1 MAIFFVDVKTISRS
15 RGESAVAAAAYR
27 TGTRLVDERTGVAH
41 NYTRRHGVVAVE
53 TFAPEGAPAW
63 ARDAARL
70 FVEAEKAETR
80 VNARA
85 ARELQVALP
94 FELDGQQRARLV
106 AELAGLLVERYDVAV
121 LAATHEPTGK
131 GDERN
136 FHCHLLFT
144 TRTITPSGFG
154 AKTRVLD
161 DRTEGPKEVA
171 LLREAVAELTNAA
184 LAAAGVGARVDHRK
198 LTVQAA
204 EAEAAGDIGR
214 AVLLTRAVIRTEGKA
229 GTAARRRRESTPRT
243 RWNDHVRHDNRVLLA
258 NFLVRAKAAAR
269 RNRVRPSR
277 GDVRTA
283 GWSEPGRGPGTRV
296 LNVQGERLRRGRQ
309 ADDAGVRRWLA
320 MLERERVR
328 IAEESRK
335 ILAAYAVAMRLE
347 RADMRTLVA
356 HAARDPGCFEHLR
369 RLLAARE
376 KHRAALQR
384 SERARATHAAAMVR
398 TAAAARRVE
407 AIESETPPVWRPMT
421 RRAWAD
427 HRRRQRAAL
436 LDAQANERGAGEAVQ
451 GAGPAVALA
460 EWERLE
466 GQRRTRYPCPTDRTT
481 GVETGVRA
489 PWKIGNKIAEETA
502 GEPAGSP
509 RPTLTPPL
517 RRRRRPGI

>member
-1 MAIFFVDVKTISRS
+1 MAIFFVDVKTFSRAK
-15 RGESAVAAAAYR
+15 GESAVAAAAYR
-27 TGTRLVDERTGVAH
+27 AGTRLVDERTGVAH
-41 NYTRRHGVVAVE
+41 DYTRRHGVVAVAM
-53 TFAPEGAPAW
+53 FATDGAPGW
-63 ARDAARL
+63 ARDAGRL
-70 FVEAEKAETR
+70 FVEAEKSETR
-80 VNARA
+80 VNART

-94 FELDGQQRARLV
+94 FELDGQQRAGLV
-106 AELAGLLVERYDVAV
+106 AQLAGLLVDRYGVAV

-136 FHCHLLFT
+136 VHCHLLFT
-144 TRTITPSGFG
+144 TRAITPAGFG

-161 DRTEGPKEVA
+161 DRAEGPKEVEF
-171 LLREAVAELTNAA
+171 LRAAVAELTNAA
-184 LAAAGVGARVDHRK
+184 LVAAGVSVRVDHRK

-204 EAEAAGDIGR
+204 EAEAAGDLGR
-214 AVLLTRAVIRTEGKA
+214 AVLLTRAVVRTEGKA

-243 RWNDHVRHDNRVLLA
+243 RWNDLVRHDNRVLLA
-258 NFLVRAKAAAR
+258 NFLVRAKMAAR
-269 RNRVRPSR
+269 RTRVRPAH

-309 ADDAGVRRWLA
+309 ADDAGLRRWLA
-320 MLERERVR
+320 MLERERLR

-335 ILAAYAVAMRLE
+335 TLAAYAVAARLK
-347 RADMRTLVA
+347 RADVRALVT
-356 HAARDPGCFEHLR
+356 HAARDPGCFEHLS

-376 KHRAALQR
+376 KYRAALQR

-398 TAAAARRVE
+398 TAAAARQAE
-407 AIESETPPVWRPMT
+407 ANESETPPVWRPMT

-436 LDAQANERGAGEAVQ
+436 VEAQTNERAAAAIEVAGTAVE
-451 GAGPAVALA
+451 LA

-466 GQRRTRYPCPTDRTT
+466 RQRRTRYPCPTDRAT
-481 GVETGVRA
+481 GVEIGVRA

-509 RPTLTPPL
+509 RPTLAPRL
-517 RRRRRPGI
+517 SRRRRPSI